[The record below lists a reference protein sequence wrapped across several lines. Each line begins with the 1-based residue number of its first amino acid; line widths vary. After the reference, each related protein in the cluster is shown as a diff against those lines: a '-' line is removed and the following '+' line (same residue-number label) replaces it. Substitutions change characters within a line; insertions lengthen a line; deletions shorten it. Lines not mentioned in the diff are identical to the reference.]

1 MIDIEHKLNSEIH
14 VRFSQL
20 ASAMIS
26 LGASVA
32 KPIEED
38 RLSIDASIR
47 RFIYVFELFWKLLK
61 AILEQKG
68 IEVQYLRDVMQQ
80 AYQGHLIDNEE
91 MWIAMLKDRNLTS
104 HTYDKKLAD
113 DIFKRIH
120 QYLPVLKSSF
130 THLQQTFHQV

>member
-1 MIDIEHKLNSEIH
+1 MNDYKVQLSLTKLADALAALEI
-14 VRFSQL
+14 
-20 ASAMIS
+20 A
-26 LGASVA
+26 VA

-38 RLSIDASIR
+38 RMSIDATIQ
-47 RFIYVFELFWKLLK
+47 RFEFTIELFWKLLK

-68 IEVQYLRDVMQQ
+68 IEVQYPRDVMQQ
-80 AYQGHLIDNEE
+80 AYQGQLIDDED

-120 QYLPVLKSSF
+120 HYLPVLKSSF
-130 THLQQTFHQV
+130 AHLQKMFLNT